1 MDASFDTSKIAYG
14 NRPFDYK
21 PPPFSIQAAHWIG
34 MLFIAASFFH
44 FITAVWVYANFGLTQ
59 FSVVTAAAI
68 AFLVIGVL
76 ICAFAQGCKAQFDTL
91 QIVAYNGKA
100 R

>member
-68 AFLVIGVL
+68 AGL
-76 ICAFAQGCKAQFDTL
+76 ILRGAL
-91 QIVAYNGKA
+91 PPVAAPFGPGRFRPA
-100 R
+100 ADRLRGHS